1 MSGRAESGFV
11 NRRAYRKRRAADAAR
26 LLPVLGAALI
36 ALPLLWRGDG
46 ADAGS
51 TAAAMLYLF
60 LVWAGLAALAA
71 ILSRWLSDD
80 EGEDG
85 AEGGDD

>member
-1 MSGRAESGFV
+1 MSGGAESGFV

-36 ALPLLWRGDG
+36 ALPLLWRGEG
-46 ADAGS
+46 AGAGS

-71 ILSRWLSDD
+71 ILSRWLCDD
-80 EGEDG
+80 EEEDG
-85 AEGGDD
+85 AAGGDG

>member
-1 MSGRAESGFV
+1 MSGRGESGFV

-36 ALPLLWRGDG
+36 ALPLLWR
-46 ADAGS
+46 DAGS

-80 EGEDG
+80 EEKEEDG
-85 AEGGDD
+85 AGDGDG

>member
-1 MSGRAESGFV
+1 MSGRGESGFV

-36 ALPLLWRGDG
+36 ALPLLWRGEG

-60 LVWAGLAALAA
+60 LVWAGLAAVAA
-71 ILSRWLSDD
+71 ILSRWLSD
-80 EGEDG
+80 EEEDG
-85 AEGGDD
+85 AEGGDG